1 MGRGT
6 PKKNEPETPQLH
18 ESRNPPG
25 FEPLR
30 DLQADICDPKY
41 PFDIR
46 NIKPLLFSH
55 HCKSADRFRVVA
67 SGFYH
72 CITPQVHSCVD
83 FIVWLRDSYDSH
95 RDAFISPQGTIIF
108 SLSPDIIRQALRFPS
123 SEAYVSFKD
132 ETLLAQFNKLSRESR
147 RAFIAA
153 ITVDQATALPP
164 LEPFPLSLFNEE
176 VRPVLSLIAGL
187 LGVGTPEGI
196 SWASIRFLWLMIQ
209 NGVTLDIPGFLSFT
223 IRNQFREIA
232 KARKFRFR
240 SLVFYLFL
248 FQHVDKFNHLG

>member
-1 MGRGT
+1 MTAMGRGT

-30 DLQADICDPKY
+30 DLQAGICDPKY

-46 NIKPLLFSH
+46 SIKPLLFGR

-72 CITPQVHSCVD
+72 HITPQVHSCVD
-83 FIVWLRDSYDSH
+83 FIGWLRDSYDSH
-95 RDAFISPQGTIIF
+95 RDAFISPQGSIIF
-108 SLSPDIIRQALRFPS
+108 SLSPDIIRQALRFPPS
-123 SEAYVSFKD
+123 DAYFSFKD
-132 ETLLAQFNKLSRESR
+132 ETLLAQFNKLSREAR

-164 LEPFPLSLFNEE
+164 VEPFPLSLFNEE
-176 VRPVLSLIAGL
+176 V
-187 LGVGTPEGI
+187 
-196 SWASIRFLWLMIQ
+196 
-209 NGVTLDIPGFLSFT
+209 
-223 IRNQFREIA
+223 
-232 KARKFRFR
+232 
-240 SLVFYLFL
+240 
-248 FQHVDKFNHLG
+248 